1 MSYLSR
7 VFATLHPIGLGGAG
21 TNVVETYLKDPRVID
36 RLAKTEDLHI
46 SLLALDVADGDIR
59 RLLTT
64 KDIVMRELIQKG
76 ITPTR
81 IKVIAQSVKFPSP
94 EAMFDFIYSK
104 YPDFLRM
111 DGVNISR
118 ENYKPIVTTSIEIPP
133 LAGGV
138 ARKRSL
144 SKSIYALNYYQ
155 LETIKR
161 MIEEYKDTLV
171 RNPGSNISVIV
182 FGLGGGTGSGIVVD
196 FARHLRKHA
205 GASIPIVG
213 LSILPVEADDPN
225 VKVAGYIALK
235 ELGFLLSPRKNRWVV
250 ETFGKSYENPFYA
263 FFFVPMRPVYNKLG
277 SLQLTHE
284 VIDSEI
290 VDMLHTIAS
299 IDVADA
305 LDHLQSGR
313 MDDDSYIVVTSLMKV
328 YYPID
333 KYIEILKYKLEVV
346 ETLAKLVEDKLNAI
360 ANIRKLLEEKEKQL
374 LEAYADYL
382 RETNR
387 YTEDALKELLNSIRA
402 TPQYARN
409 VLMRA
414 RDVKVSLDE
423 IVKTLYDIIANIEVK
438 EGTTEYNVISLVKKL
453 YETASRAEEEI
464 DEFVRTVNTS
474 VEDLKSITVSA
485 PRFTPEQKALINA
498 FADTLR
504 LLAEAFN
511 FVKLYVEVT
520 DLAKQLYVIMGAKI
534 KPLVDEARAEANTLL
549 QVVNALTSTPAEES
563 KIAESVVIAL
573 SGIIRRLEEELK
585 SREEEIEVVESKLRR
600 TRAEY
605 EQVKSKL
612 RGLLPF
618 GKGKYKLR
626 ARELEVSL
634 KRLEEERRIAQEE
647 YDKLKSKLDI
657 LSNIRNLYAVTSEYR
672 KSIERIG
679 ELEKK
684 FHEELASISRL
695 EKVFTRVAELSHQEQ
710 IRILEK
716 LLMGKAEELKSE
728 EALMKILDKQR
739 FNKFMRT
746 IINQLKNPTNLG
758 LKPDFRTD
766 RIWVTVLSPV
776 GLWSE
781 DLRKEVE
788 ASLAGYI
795 EGEVSR
801 CIAFRETAPIDPWTI
816 SILVMVSKVRPEN
829 LDIYEVLRHSYET
842 SDPRDREFM
851 RSFLKEWGYTIE
863 ELEELYRK
871 SLESGQKSQ

>member
-1 MSYLSR
+1 MGYLPR
-7 VFATLHPIGLGGAG
+7 VFATIHPIGLGGAG
-21 TNVVETYLKDPRVID
+21 TNVVETYLKDPRIID
-36 RLAKTEDLHI
+36 RLAKTEDLHL
-46 SLLALDVADGDIR
+46 SLLALDVADGDVR

-76 ITPTR
+76 VTPTR

-104 YPDFLRM
+104 YPDFLKM
-111 DGVNISR
+111 DGIDISR
-118 ENYKPIVTTSIEIPP
+118 ESYKPIVTTSIEIPP

-161 MIEEYKDTLV
+161 MIEEYKDTLM
-171 RNPGSNISVIV
+171 RNPGSNISVII
-182 FGLGGGTGSGIVVD
+182 FGLGGGTGSGIIID

-205 GASIPIVG
+205 GASIPIIG

-235 ELGFLLSPRKNRWVV
+235 ELGFLLSPYKNRWVT
-250 ETFGKSYENPFYA
+250 ETFSKAYENPFYA

-284 VIDSEI
+284 VVDSEI

-299 IDVADA
+299 VDIADV
-305 LDHLQSGR
+305 LDHLHSGR
-313 MDDDSYIVVTSLMKV
+313 MNDDSYITVTTLVKV

-346 ETLAKLVEDKLNAI
+346 ETLARLVEDKLNAI
-360 ANIRKLLEEKEKQL
+360 TNIRKLLEEKEKQL
-374 LEAYADYL
+374 LDIYASYL

-387 YTEDALKELLNSIRA
+387 YSRDAFKELLNSIRA

-414 RDVKVSLDE
+414 RDVKVSLEE
-423 IVKTLYDIIANIEVK
+423 IIKTLYDIISNIEVK

-453 YETASRAEEEI
+453 YETVSKAEEI
-464 DEFVRTVNTS
+464 DEFMKAVSTS
-474 VEDLKSITVSA
+474 IEDLKSITVSA
-485 PRFTPEQKALINA
+485 PRFTPEQKSLINA
-498 FADTLR
+498 FADTLK
-504 LLAEAFN
+504 LLAEAFS

-520 DLAKQLYVIMGAKI
+520 DLAKQLHIIIGAKV
-534 KPLVDEARAEANTLL
+534 KSMVDEARAEANTLL
-549 QVVNALTSTPAEES
+549 QVINAITSTPAEES
-563 KIAESVVIAL
+563 KLAESVVIAL

-585 SREEEIEVVESKLRR
+585 TREEEAEIIESKLRR
-600 TRAEY
+600 LRTEY
-605 EQVKSKL
+605 RQVKSKL

-618 GKGKYKLR
+618 GKRKYKLR

-634 KRLEEERRIAQEE
+634 KRLEEEHKIVQEE
-647 YDKLKSKLDI
+647 HDKLKKKLDK
-657 LSNIRNLYAVTSEYR
+657 LVSIRNLYVVTSEYR

-679 ELEKK
+679 ELEKQ
-684 FHEELASISRL
+684 FHEELANISRL

-716 LLMGKAEELKSE
+716 LLMGKADELKSE

-739 FNKFMRT
+739 FNRFMRT

-766 RIWVTVLSPV
+766 RIWVTVLSPT

-801 CIAFRETAPIDPWTI
+801 CIAFRETIPIDPWTI
-816 SILVMVSKVRPEN
+816 SMLVMVSKVKPEN

-851 RSFLKEWGYTIE
+851 RSFLKELGYTIE

-871 SLESGQKSQ
+871 SVKKKR